1 MGWVNKNQWTLASSG
16 SDRRIGKIQNGAQGN
31 RVNPTDYDAQFG
43 HLPTLKVKLPNG
55 AMAPTADVPNLSFTH
70 AFFASGTPFP
80 GARNKAWSKLVD
92 HVRSGPASLGES
104 VAESHKALSMVAR
117 RATQMYH
124 AYSALRKGNFRAF
137 LRELS
142 IGPYRKHK
150 NWIRSPINQASSL
163 WLEYSFGW
171 KPAVKDIYDA
181 ATTLSKPVPGGQYKG
196 SGRETYASSS
206 AMENSINRD
215 GEKFSCQGVCFMG
228 AFVTV
233 DSPNAYLV
241 QSMGLANPIQI
252 AWNLLPMS
260 FLADWVFDVNTFLGA
275 LTDFVGCTVQRPY
288 TCYFARA
295 TVTRTWTYVSGSVI
309 VPAVVSGPVT
319 VMRRRTGLDFPYPN
333 FSILTN
339 IGQSLTRAANAVS
352 LLGQILT
359 K

>member
-1 MGWVNKNQWTLASSG
+1 MGWVNKNQWNVG
-16 SDRRIGKIQNGAQGN
+16 PYGRRAGKIQNGSNGDG
-31 RVNPTDYDAQFG
+31 VNPTNYQAQFG
-43 HLPTLKVKLPNG
+43 QMPTATPTLPNG
-55 AMAPTADVPNLSFTH
+55 AHAPTPDVPNLSFTYD
-70 AFFASGTPFP
+70 FFHTSVPFP
-80 GARNKAWSKLVD
+80 GARNRAWSKLVD

-104 VAESHKALSMVAR
+104 VAESHKALSMIAG
-117 RATQMYH
+117 RATQMFH

-171 KPAVKDIYDA
+171 KPCVKDIYDA
-181 ATTLSKPVPGGQYKG
+181 ATTLSKPVPGGQYSG
-196 SGRETYASSS
+196 SGRETYSSKS
-206 AMENSINRD
+206 VNEDNTNRM
-215 GEKFSCQGVCFMG
+215 GEKFSCVGVCLMG

-275 LTDFVGCTVQRPY
+275 LTDFVGCTIQRPY
-288 TCYFARA
+288 TLYFARA
-295 TVTRTWTYVSGSVI
+295 NVQTSWKYNFN
-309 VPAVVSGPVT
+309 PVT
-319 VMRRRTGLDFPYPN
+319 TTHVDGYVTVLQRKTGLDFPYPN

-339 IGQSLTRAANAVS
+339 IGKSLTRAANAVS